1 MPYTHRKEGDENCV
15 YKKDTG
21 AKVGCTKGS
30 VDKYLAALHANAD
43 INESNTL
50 KGGKADKLTPKEIAD
65 KFNVSTSKV
74 TSQITKGEK
83 VESEHTNNK
92 GKAKEIAMDHV
103 SEFPDYYDRLEKM
116 EKEAEKYWKTKLTED
131 KKLIKKLLREN
142 LDMQQP
148 NEPKNLD
155 NELVKAGV
163 PSNMVDDVTVI
174 LKYPNGQEKT
184 LNSSL
189 EEGAR
194 EFVFACLVAASGLV
208 TSCSKEENAHGYN
221 TNVHGVEY
229 TIVGSADD
237 NTILTPEEEKEGIK
251 LITITAHNGQT
262 KTVKAKLF
270 KDQQG
275 NASGG
280 WAFVEEPSE
289 IEFAIHGFGQTK
301 KEEMRS
307 NASFNQGDKISD
319 YTFAKPSK
327 QDGYKN
333 PLKTIRDSD
342 YFKYAINYI
351 KQGSIQ
357 RKDFDNEM
365 AKLGLGITAQDAL
378 SMYGN

>member
-1 MPYTHRKEGDENCV
+1 MPYKVKGQCV

-30 VDKYLAALHANAD
+30 VDKYLAALYANAD

-116 EKEAEKYWKTKLTED
+116 EKQAEKYWKTKLTED

-142 LDMQQP
+142 LEVSQP

-155 NELVKAGV
+155 NELIKAGV
-163 PSNMVDDVTVI
+163 PSDMVDDVTVKLI
-174 LKYPNGQEKT
+174 YPNGKEKT
-184 LNSSL
+184 LNNNL

-208 TSCSKEENAHGYN
+208 TSCSKENNPHGYN

-229 TIVGSADD
+229 TVVGDADE
-237 NTILTPEEEKEGIK
+237 NTTLTPEEEQQGIK
-251 LITITAHNGQT
+251 LVTVTANNGQT

-280 WAFVEEPSE
+280 WAFMEEPSE

-307 NASFNQGDKISD
+307 NASFNQGDKIAD

-327 QDGYKN
+327 QPYN
-333 PLKTIRDSD
+333 TSPLKTIRDSD
-342 YFKYAINYI
+342 YFKYTINYI
-351 KQGSIQ
+351 KQGARQ
-357 RKDFDNEM
+357 QQDFNNEM
-365 AKLGLGITAQDAL
+365 SKLGLGITAQDAI

>member
-1 MPYTHRKEGDENCV
+1 MEN
-15 YKKDTG
+15 K
-21 AKVGCTKGS
+21 
-30 VDKYLAALHANAD
+30 
-43 INESNTL
+43 L
-50 KGGKADKLTPKEIAD
+50 KGGKADKMTPKKIAK
-65 KFNVSTSKV
+65 KFDVDVKDV
-74 TSQITKGEK
+74 KKQIEYGTC
-83 VESEHTNNK
+83 VECEHTEDK
-92 GKAKEIAMDHV
+92 EKAKEIATDHV
-103 SEFPDYYDRLEKM
+103 SEFPDYYNRLDKM
-116 EKEAEKYWKTKLTED
+116 EKEAKKHWDTD
-131 KKLIKKLLREN
+131 KKKENKKETMNETKSLIKRLVREN
-142 LDMQQP
+142 LGLQQS
-148 NEPKNLD
+148 NEPQNLD

-163 PSNMVDDVTVI
+163 PEDMTDDVTVI

-189 EEGAR
+189 EEGAK

-208 TSCSKEENAHGYN
+208 TSCSKQEDVHGYN

-229 TIVGSADD
+229 TIVGSADE
-237 NTILTPEEEKEGIK
+237 NTTLTPEELKQGVK
-251 LITITAHNGQT
+251 LITVTAHNGQT

-307 NASFNQGDKISD
+307 NASFNQGDKIAD
-319 YTFAKPSK
+319 YTVAKPSK

-351 KQGSIQ
+351 RQGSIQ
-357 RKDFDNEM
+357 RQDFNNEM
-365 AKLGLGITAQDAL
+365 SAKGLGITAQDVL